1 MESSCLEK
9 KKHILIVDDEPTLLM
24 SYRLI
29 LEMQG
34 YESSSALN
42 AVEAKTILA
51 SDKIDLLI
59 CDLTL
64 GPGQSGTA
72 VIEYARSISPEMPC
86 ALATG
91 YNTQE
96 LEEWA
101 RQYGATLLQKPIPI
115 HRFLQTIAQ
124 LLTSSRRRKTA

>member
-29 LEMQG
+29 FEMQG
-34 YESSSALN
+34 YKSSSALN
-42 AVEAKTILA
+42 AVEAKILLA
-51 SDKIDLLI
+51 SNEIDLLL

-64 GPGQSGTA
+64 GPGQTGTE
-72 VIEYARSISPEMPC
+72 VIEYARSLSPEMPC

-101 RQYGATLLQKPIPI
+101 QQYGATLLQKPIPI
-115 HRFLQTIAQ
+115 HRLLQTIAQ
-124 LLTSSRRRKTA
+124 LLTTSRRRKTA